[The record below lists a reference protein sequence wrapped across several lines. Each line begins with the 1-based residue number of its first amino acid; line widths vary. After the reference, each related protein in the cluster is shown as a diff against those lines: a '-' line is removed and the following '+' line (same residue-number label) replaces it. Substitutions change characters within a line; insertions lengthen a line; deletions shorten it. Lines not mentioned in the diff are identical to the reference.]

1 MHEKIGPMKFIP
13 NLLTLLNLLCGCL
26 AIAFL
31 LTDGMVLVPAADGT
45 VYFDLPASIGIASW
59 LIAAAAV
66 LDFLDGL
73 VARLLKANSEMGVQL
88 DSLADVVTFGVA
100 PGMILFSFL
109 RLSWSAET
117 TALDASIFY
126 LIPAFLISMAAAWRL
141 ARFNITPSKGEHFE
155 GVPTPAVGLTVACF
169 PLAYWMESGSWM
181 EKMLLE
187 SWFLYVLA
195 IVLSLLM
202 VVRLPMMNFKMKGF
216 GWAGNEPRYLF
227 LIVAI
232 GLGVWMRWSAAL
244 PVFAAYVALSLLFQK
259 KLR

>member
-1 MHEKIGPMKFIP
+1 MKFIP
-13 NLLTLLNLLCGCL
+13 NLFTLLNLLCGCL
-26 AIAFL
+26 AITFL
-31 LTDGMVLVPAADGT
+31 LTDGMVLVPADDGT

-66 LDFLDGL
+66 LDFFDGFL
-73 VARLLKANSEMGVQL
+73 ARLLKADSAMGVQL

-109 RLSWSAET
+109 RLSWAAEM
-117 TALDASIFY
+117 TALDTSVFY
-126 LIPAFLISMAAAWRL
+126 LMPAFIVPLAAAWRL
-141 ARFNITPSKGEHFE
+141 ARYNITPSTTPYFE
-155 GVPTPAVGLTVACF
+155 GVPTPAIGLVVASF
-169 PLAYWMESGSWM
+169 PLAYWMENGDWM
-181 EKMLLE
+181 VRLLQE
-187 SWFLYVLA
+187 SWFLYLLI

-202 VVRLPMMNFKMKGF
+202 VVRLPMMNFKQKGI
-216 GWAGNEPRYLF
+216 GWADNQHRYLF

-232 GLGVWMRWSAAL
+232 GLAVWLRWSAAL